1 MEEIWNL
8 LKTALLDTTNET
20 CRKVKKHHH
29 KRVTWGWNDERN
41 LAIVEKRWCW
51 KVCKQGDS
59 KRQYLQAKQ
68 NMKYTVYTAKRLVK

>member
-29 KRVTWGWNDERN
+29 KRVTWGWNDEKIWLLLKKDGVGKCVSKETARDNTYRPNKTRN
-41 LAIVEKRWCW
+41 IQFTQQKDW
-51 KVCKQGDS
+51 
-59 KRQYLQAKQ
+59 
-68 NMKYTVYTAKRLVK
+68 